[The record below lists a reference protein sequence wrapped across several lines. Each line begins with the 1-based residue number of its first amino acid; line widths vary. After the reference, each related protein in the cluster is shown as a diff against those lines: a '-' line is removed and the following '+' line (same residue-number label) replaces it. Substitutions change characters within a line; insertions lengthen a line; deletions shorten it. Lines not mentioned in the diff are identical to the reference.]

1 MCSFL
6 LILAALLFSDL
17 RLFAETGRL
26 LKKNPVLFIVFFSFS
41 LPGPFVVCISF
52 RFKWG
57 STEGFWVVLSAFLF
71 FFLGA
76 HAGSLKGGQYNTT
89 LVKGLF
95 FIGFTFVVL
104 TTLKKNWFNG
114 GVWGSMNDLTT
125 AVLMATGG
133 MAGLFLGDTRRGKD
147 LLGVFLLLPFFAFA
161 FYFSL
166 RISTSDAAL
175 ILLVGLFFFL
185 AVLVPDWRAFSV
197 TWGFFLLIVT
207 AGIFLMIYSEP
218 LNFKALLSTRKLES
232 FLSFRPQGWLASL
245 SLIRE
250 NPWIGI
256 GSGLYKQFYEAL
268 LPLLPGKSVV
278 LAHSHCL
285 YLVHFVAHGAAAGIA
300 FITLVV
306 LNLRLVLS
314 SLRKKDAVPFAL
326 MVAGIWFFALTYGLV
341 ELTPASREILFLLSG
356 AVRACLRV
364 CFMKFS
370 ASPAE
375 ILLKLEFGTASF
387 LAILRKIAFRSY
399 RQKCGPRLQMHQE
412 TSYWRTL
419 TI

>member
-1 MCSFL
+1 MARWRLIFTEHKERMMIGALLCSFFAPLWGVGYVLPFL

-17 RLFAETGRL
+17 RLFAEKTGRL
-26 LKKNPVLFIVFFSFS
+26 LKKNPVLFVVFFLFLCLVLLSS
-41 LPGPFVVCISF
+41 VYHSDS
-52 RFKWG
+52 KWG

-76 HAGSLKGGQYNTT
+76 HAGSLKGAQYNTT

-114 GVWGSMNDLTT
+114 GVWGSMNDVTT

-341 ELTPASREILFLLSG
+341 ELTPASREIVPLVWGSSGLLAGFVSRDE
-356 AVRACLRV
+356 ALV
-364 CFMKFS
+364 
-370 ASPAE
+370 SPV
-375 ILLKLEFGTASF
+375 
-387 LAILRKIAFRSY
+387 
-399 RQKCGPRLQMHQE
+399 E
-412 TSYWRTL
+412 TSGN
-419 TI
+419 